1 MSKEFRLIPF
11 GKKQTA
17 VNAER
22 QHYYLSLDEFSD
34 IMEQADFQVRFLAG
48 FVYRLAQKYDIKSD
62 KNIRIMRSP
71 DEIVKY
77 LFRQDADCLMFTSP
91 EHMPVV
97 LKRKELGWVRD
108 MEEFSNWLTVHWDSD
123 ILVIAVS

>member
-1 MSKEFRLIPF
+1 
-11 GKKQTA
+11 
-17 VNAER
+17 
-22 QHYYLSLDEFSD
+22 LDEFSD
-34 IMEQADFQVRFLAG
+34 IMEQADYQVRFLAG
-48 FVYRLAQKYDIKSD
+48 FVYRLAQKYDIKTD

-71 DEIVKY
+71 DEIVNY

-91 EHMPVV
+91 EHAPVV

-108 MEEFSNWLTVHWDSD
+108 MEEFSNWLTVHWEAE